1 MATPYTS
8 KVYRMLSRTNIV
20 LDERLVR
27 RAMKKAGVKTKREA
41 VEAAL
46 QAFVREPDYA
56 AVFALRGSGGVMADY
71 DPKAHAPTKWSVHE
85 P

>member
-1 MATPYTS
+1 
-8 KVYRMLSRTNIV
+8 MLSRTNIV
-20 LDERLVR
+20 LDDKLVR

-46 QAFVREPDYA
+46 QAFVREPSYA
-56 AVFALRGSGGVMADY
+56 AVLALRGSGGVADGY
-71 DPKAHAPTKWSVHE
+71 EPKASAPSKWFVHE

>member
-1 MATPYTS
+1 
-8 KVYRMLSRTNIV
+8 MLSRTNIV
-20 LDERLVR
+20 LDDKLIR

-56 AVFALRGSGGVMADY
+56 ALFALRGSGGVFDGY
-71 DPKAHAPTKWSVHE
+71 DPKAHAPSKWSVHE

>member
-1 MATPYTS
+1 
-8 KVYRMLSRTNIV
+8 MLVRTNIV

-46 QAFVREPDYA
+46 QAFVREPDHA
-56 AVFALRGSGGVMADY
+56 AVLALRGSGGVVDGY
-71 DPKAHAPTKWSVHE
+71 DPKSHAPNAWSVHE
-85 P
+85 K

>member
-1 MATPYTS
+1 MH
-8 KVYRMLSRTNIV
+8 SRTNIV
-20 LDERLVR
+20 LDDKLVR
-27 RAMKKAGVKTKREA
+27 QAMKKAGVKTKREA

-56 AVFALRGSGGVMADY
+56 AVLALRGSGGVADRY
-71 DPKAHAPTKWSVHE
+71 DPKAYAPSKWFVHE

>member
-1 MATPYTS
+1 
-8 KVYRMLSRTNIV
+8 MLSRTNIV
-20 LDERLVR
+20 LDDKLVR

-56 AVFALRGSGGVMADY
+56 ALFALRGSGGVVESY
-71 DPKAHAPTKWSVHE
+71 DPKAHAPSKWSVHE

>member
-1 MATPYTS
+1 
-8 KVYRMLSRTNIV
+8 MLSRTNIV
-20 LDERLVR
+20 LDDKLVR

-56 AVFALRGSGGVMADY
+56 ALLALRGSGGVVEDY
-71 DPKAHAPTKWSVHE
+71 DPKAHAPSKWSVHE

>member
-1 MATPYTS
+1 MF
-8 KVYRMLSRTNIV
+8 SRTNIV
-20 LDERLVR
+20 LDDKLVR

-46 QAFVREPDYA
+46 QAFVREADHA
-56 AVFALRGSGGVMADY
+56 AILALRGSGGVADGY
-71 DPKAHAPTKWSVHE
+71 DPKAYAPSKWSVHE

>member
-1 MATPYTS
+1 MH
-8 KVYRMLSRTNIV
+8 SRTNIV
-20 LDERLVR
+20 LNDKLVR
-27 RAMKKAGVKTKREA
+27 QAMKKAGVRTKREA

-56 AVFALRGSGGVMADY
+56 AVLALRGSGGVTDSY
-71 DPKAHAPTKWSVHE
+71 DPKAHAPSAWAVHE